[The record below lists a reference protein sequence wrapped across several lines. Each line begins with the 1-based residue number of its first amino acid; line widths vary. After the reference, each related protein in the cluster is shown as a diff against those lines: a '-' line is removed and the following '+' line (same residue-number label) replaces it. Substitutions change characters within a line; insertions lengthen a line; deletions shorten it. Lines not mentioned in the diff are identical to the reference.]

1 MSETD
6 KVKVAVRLR
15 PMNKRELELQTT
27 CIVEMKDNQ
36 TFLHSPHSNLDG
48 GSKQPK
54 VFAFDHCFWSMDP
67 EDSRFASQADV
78 FEALGTCVLDSAFQ
92 GYNGCIFAYGQTG
105 SGKSYTMMGSQDTQ
119 KGIIPRLCD
128 AMFNRIQSQGA
139 TDDSVSCKVEVSYI
153 EIYNEK
159 VHDLLD
165 LSGPKK
171 YLKVREHNIL
181 GPYVD
186 GLSQLVV
193 SSFEDI
199 DSLMNEGNKSRTV
212 AATNMNNESS
222 RSHAVFN
229 ITLTQTVSDC
239 QLDVQGEKVSKLSLV
254 DLAGSERAVKTGAVG
269 DRLREGSNINKS
281 LTTLGL
287 VISAL
292 ADNSKT
298 KKFVPYR
305 DSVLTWLLK
314 DNLGG
319 NSRTLMVA
327 TLSPAGDNYEE
338 TLSTLRY
345 ADRAKRI
352 VNHAVVNEDPNARI
366 IRELREEVETLK
378 AQLESAQAVAAPQL
392 TEKLQESEKLM
403 KEMSKTWEEK
413 LLETERRHKERH
425 EALEKM
431 GVSVQASGIRVDSSS
446 CYLVNLNADP
456 SLNEL
461 LVYYLKERTCI
472 GCAENQDIQLNG
484 LGIKPQHCVI
494 TVSNEDDVLIAP
506 QPHARTLLNGCE
518 ITSPTKA
525 KHGDRILWGNHHYFR
540 VNHPKMA
547 ASASH
552 ETSNFDYADAQAEVA
567 LNGTSS
573 ESLRLAM
580 EALERRYESDK
591 EEALARQKQM
601 YEGLLKNFSNILSPA
616 TPSYCPPMMLMSHDG
631 ASSSFSLNSSG
642 AGGCEQGSSDGPEGQ
657 QLKAQQLNL
666 SRLKEQLARANALVR
681 EANFLSAELGAGV
694 EYSVTLQIP
703 AHNLIRRHIATEPA
717 IQLTAAGSDEDADS
731 PGAVLA
737 TWSLDKFE
745 NRLVDM
751 RESYH
756 EFTAGST
763 DSVSAFRDHH
773 EQHDLIGVAHAF
785 LSPLFYDAPLDY
797 NVPVINTQGEIAGK
811 LHVRLAKFS
820 GRFEPGQQVTLK
832 VCIRSA
838 KALPKELSHFVYVQY
853 QLWGMSAPQV
863 VPPVTADCGD
873 PPPDLIAFDH
883 EAQFDIFV
891 NDEFLEFAADGSLAV
906 QVYGNRSN
914 GAEVRGERIGDNWS
928 EYCRRLEMWLCIQEL
943 SENGQY
949 LPVEIQHP
957 TQRDRQGREKDV
969 IPTGGVYRLKHGQ
982 SRRLLIRVRPVSG
995 PESGSLPVICERIT
1009 DVSVGCIV
1017 RRDRSMQRGLD
1028 SYQEEDLTRLRDKW
1042 REAVSRR
1049 QGHLQSQL
1057 SLITSKPVKTA
1068 ADEARERSLM
1078 EQWSRMTVEKE
1089 AVLVPR
1095 PHSCVP
1101 GAPADWDPPLG
1112 MEEHIPVLF
1121 LDLQPDHH
1129 QRLELPPAG
1138 VNSQLPKEHNSEFV
1152 QVPIMRSLDKDCCVI
1167 CQWDASLHDS
1177 IYLNRITGNNELI
1190 YLIVRARV
1198 RISHPA
1204 PMDIVLR
1211 KRACVSV
1218 YKSKGIRSALFGY
1231 MRAYVSPASA
1241 DPIRDL
1247 ISETGIT
1254 YQIVSSIPPATGEV
1268 EDRKSLA
1275 VLAAASSD
1283 AISSLAGPA
1292 EDSSSCS
1299 LLAESSAISDSK
1311 LTDGNSAA
1319 PAAPGSA
1326 ASSNGSWRPAQP
1338 DSETYIKQYLSAVSA
1353 VDYFLREEKARQEA
1367 AVKFSKNAK
1376 TRATRKSMQ
1385 VMGADGGQMIRSVSL
1400 GSLSL
1405 LKLNEPGYL
1414 AGGQAASVAA
1424 AAGGPPVPPQQQQP
1438 QQQPSASVQNLHAAL
1453 RRAEPPSALI
1463 GPVGTAAKNPLISP
1477 LSSHPAGVLGG
1488 AGGSGGAGGLMS
1500 RSSLLLT
1507 PMKPLAEE
1515 AASFGGHR
1523 GGPGGDFLGEADFP
1537 DRGGDAASEDSDGGD
1552 GGSRRRNPFNE
1563 DCGGRMRKSK
1573 SERAQLTQ
1581 SMYLDRDTSWA
1592 AFQQQEVPQPVDS
1605 AILETAQ
1612 PPPAEPPEAPSL
1624 TQPPPPSVGTAAE
1637 QAPEVAEAGEGEDLV
1652 RLTRLLQ
1659 SPKRAAQKA
1668 PNGGGGDEDFSD
1680 SASAFGSR
1688 QDLSG
1693 SGRVDTAPPA
1703 WLKPGEPC
1711 LVQQPQGAKL
1721 PGHVRFCGPTQFA
1734 AGTWVGVELDQPEG
1748 RNDGSVKGVKYFR
1761 CRARHGLFVRHDKV
1775 LQPRRRA
1782 SQQMKSGK

>member
-139 TDDSVSCKVEVSYI
+139 TDDS
-153 EIYNEK
+153 
-159 VHDLLD
+159 
-165 LSGPKK
+165 
-171 YLKVREHNIL
+171 
-181 GPYVD
+181 
-186 GLSQLVV
+186 
-193 SSFEDI
+193 DI

-832 VCIRSA
+832 RQGSA
-838 KALPKELSHFVYVQY
+838 ERAVALCVRAVPAVGHV
-853 QLWGMSAPQV
+853 GSAGGAA
-863 VPPVTADCGD
+863 VTADCGD

-1385 VMGADGGQMIRSVSL
+1385 VMGADGGVSC
-1400 GSLSL
+1400 GCV
-1405 LKLNEPGYL
+1405 GFC
-1414 AGGQAASVAA
+1414 AIVA
-1424 AAGGPPVPPQQQQP
+1424 V
-1438 QQQPSASVQNLHAAL
+1438 
-1453 RRAEPPSALI
+1453 
-1463 GPVGTAAKNPLISP
+1463 
-1477 LSSHPAGVLGG
+1477 
-1488 AGGSGGAGGLMS
+1488 
-1500 RSSLLLT
+1500 
-1507 PMKPLAEE
+1507 
-1515 AASFGGHR
+1515 
-1523 GGPGGDFLGEADFP
+1523 
-1537 DRGGDAASEDSDGGD
+1537 
-1552 GGSRRRNPFNE
+1552 
-1563 DCGGRMRKSK
+1563 
-1573 SERAQLTQ
+1573 
-1581 SMYLDRDTSWA
+1581 
-1592 AFQQQEVPQPVDS
+1592 
-1605 AILETAQ
+1605 
-1612 PPPAEPPEAPSL
+1612 
-1624 TQPPPPSVGTAAE
+1624 
-1637 QAPEVAEAGEGEDLV
+1637 
-1652 RLTRLLQ
+1652 
-1659 SPKRAAQKA
+1659 
-1668 PNGGGGDEDFSD
+1668 
-1680 SASAFGSR
+1680 
-1688 QDLSG
+1688 
-1693 SGRVDTAPPA
+1693 
-1703 WLKPGEPC
+1703 
-1711 LVQQPQGAKL
+1711 
-1721 PGHVRFCGPTQFA
+1721 
-1734 AGTWVGVELDQPEG
+1734 
-1748 RNDGSVKGVKYFR
+1748 
-1761 CRARHGLFVRHDKV
+1761 
-1775 LQPRRRA
+1775 
-1782 SQQMKSGK
+1782 